1 MTTEDLRS
9 ITNWAKA
16 LDLPEKKL
24 KEAVKAADLQPDS
37 KRGLCC
43 FYSREKI
50 EAVAKSLK
58 NS

>member
-16 LDLPEKKL
+16 LGLPEKKL
-24 KEAVKAADLQPDS
+24 KDAVKAANVQPDS

-43 FYSREKI
+43 FYSREKV
-50 EAVAKSLK
+50 EALAKTLK
-58 NS
+58 G